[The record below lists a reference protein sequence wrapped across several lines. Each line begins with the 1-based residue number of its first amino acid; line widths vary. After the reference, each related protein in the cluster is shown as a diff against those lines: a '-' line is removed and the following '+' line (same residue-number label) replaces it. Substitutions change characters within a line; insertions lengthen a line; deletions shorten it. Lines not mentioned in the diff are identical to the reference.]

1 MKTTHISPEFI
12 YNNVNGTLS
21 MLEKKS
27 FFGSKMIKISDYIN
41 IDSSNL
47 IYYQNSNNEQLN
59 LNIES
64 TLTPIIYD
72 TVSDKLNNSS
82 LIMDDSQIPEQKNS
96 NTKWMLNININSLL
110 NNYLFAVL
118 KQYRTFEGVQNNMVI
133 SNDVNNAV
141 KDYIN
146 SNLLSRYQF
155 DHIDLYISYN
165 DLSVSGLRFRN
176 IWDQKIV
183 SDLNLVKSY
192 TKIDTDPNTLEII
205 FTQTNSSQSYNFNYY
220 YNLYFI
226 KL

>member
-1 MKTTHISPEFI
+1 
-12 YNNVNGTLS
+12 
-21 MLEKKS
+21 
-27 FFGSKMIKISDYIN
+27 
-41 IDSSNL
+41 
-47 IYYQNSNNEQLN
+47 
-59 LNIES
+59 
-64 TLTPIIYD
+64 
-72 TVSDKLNNSS
+72 
-82 LIMDDSQIPEQKNS
+82 
-96 NTKWMLNININSLL
+96 
-110 NNYLFAVL
+110 
-118 KQYRTFEGVQNNMVI
+118 MVI

-205 FTQTNSSQSYNFNYY
+205 FTQTNSSQSTILIIIIICILLNFNFKQMKTYC
-220 YNLYFI
+220 FI
-226 KL
+226 QVLFFCG

>member
-82 LIMDDSQIPEQKNS
+82 L
-96 NTKWMLNININSLL
+96 NI
-110 NNYLFAVL
+110 
-118 KQYRTFEGVQNNMVI
+118 
-133 SNDVNNAV
+133 
-141 KDYIN
+141 
-146 SNLLSRYQF
+146 
-155 DHIDLYISYN
+155 
-165 DLSVSGLRFRN
+165 
-176 IWDQKIV
+176 
-183 SDLNLVKSY
+183 
-192 TKIDTDPNTLEII
+192 
-205 FTQTNSSQSYNFNYY
+205 
-220 YNLYFI
+220 
-226 KL
+226 

>member
-1 MKTTHISPEFI
+1 
-12 YNNVNGTLS
+12 
-21 MLEKKS
+21 
-27 FFGSKMIKISDYIN
+27 
-41 IDSSNL
+41 
-47 IYYQNSNNEQLN
+47 
-59 LNIES
+59 
-64 TLTPIIYD
+64 
-72 TVSDKLNNSS
+72 
-82 LIMDDSQIPEQKNS
+82 MDDSQTPEQKNS

-165 DLSVSGLRFRN
+165 DLSVSGLRFQN